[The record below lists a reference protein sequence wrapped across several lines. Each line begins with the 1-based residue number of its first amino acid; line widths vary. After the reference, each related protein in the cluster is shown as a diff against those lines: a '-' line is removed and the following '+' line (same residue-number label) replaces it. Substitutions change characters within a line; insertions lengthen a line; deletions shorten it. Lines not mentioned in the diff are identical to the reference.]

1 MPFKPLSWPA
11 ALWKRDSPV
20 FHCLVLGVV
29 SGLWLLLLPNP
40 LAPWERRF
48 LDETFRWRLALK
60 QAPAVDPRIVYLMIT
75 DKEVAEFHSV
85 SEEYAGIARL
95 VDEATALGA
104 EALVFD
110 VVFQRAKETDALI
123 LYQAVVR
130 SRRVVLAEG
139 WQETAGPPGAGQRV
153 RSLPFK
159 ERLLPAGL
167 INVEPDPDGVYRH
180 YAYVQRHEEHLEP
193 SLALTA
199 YCACQQIQWPEDFK
213 SLKEGRIRWEELA
226 SDNVSMAVRTLD
238 SKPQL
243 LNFRSGWLRSD
254 PTSFGRITPAEL
266 HAQYA
271 QQQGSTNQTRPAP
284 LAGTVLLVSYV
295 ASGIADTGP
304 TPFGSREPLV
314 QLHATALND
323 LFQHRFLRTLPGRLE
338 SLLVLSVVGFGW
350 GAGFCTRKRW
360 LALFWLGMTA
370 LWVGAGLFVFCR
382 YGLTLPVVTVGAVWT
397 GACILELVRRHSRE
411 WFERFK
417 LRRTM
422 ELYFSPGVIE
432 HVLAKPGAL
441 EPQAADLA
449 VLLSDLRNYTSI
461 TERSRPQEVYDLLN
475 RVYSI
480 DTRTVHSRN
489 GNLIHYV
496 GDQFAAYWGA
506 PRPEPLAADLALAA
520 ALEMIVG
527 LEVVRRELPPAWQ
540 GLFDYGI
547 GIHFGP
553 ALVGNVGGTERLDY
567 MVLGDVINT
576 TARIESL
583 TKLYGVRL
591 LVTRQVRSKLSRP
604 PPARMLDRVIPK
616 GKTEALELWEP
627 AHSLSPVNFAS
638 LTDHYAAAWGLYEA
652 GKFLEASA
660 AFAALARD
668 FSDPPS
674 RTMAARC
681 QEFMHAPPPDW
692 QGIYKL
698 EAK

>member
-1 MPFKPLSWPA
+1 
-11 ALWKRDSPV
+11 V
-20 FHCLVLGVV
+20 
-29 SGLWLLLLPNP
+29 
-40 LAPWERRF
+40 
-48 LDETFRWRLALK
+48 
-60 QAPAVDPRIVYLMIT
+60 
-75 DKEVAEFHSV
+75 
-85 SEEYAGIARL
+85 
-95 VDEATALGA
+95 
-104 EALVFD
+104 
-110 VVFQRAKETDALI
+110 
-123 LYQAVVR
+123 
-130 SRRVVLAEG
+130 
-139 WQETAGPPGAGQRV
+139 QETTGPPGAGQLV
-153 RSLPFK
+153 RSLPCR

-167 INVEPDPDGVYRH
+167 INVEPDPYRVYRH
-180 YAYVQRHEEHLEP
+180 SAYVQRHGEQLEP
-193 SLALTA
+193 SLALA
-199 YCACQQIQWPEDFK
+199 ASCACQQIRWPEDF
-213 SLKEGRIRWEELA
+213 SLSKPGRIRWEELA
-226 SDNVSMAVRTLD
+226 SDDVSMAVRTLD
-238 SKPQL
+238 AKPQL
-243 LNFRSGWLRSD
+243 LNFRSGWLDSG
-254 PTSFGRITPAEL
+254 PTSFGHITPAEL

-271 QQQGSTNQTRPAP
+271 QQQGSTNQARPAP
-284 LAGTVLLVSYV
+284 LAGSVLLVSYV

-304 TPFGSREPLV
+304 TPFVSREPLA
-314 QLHATALND
+314 QLHAAALND
-323 LFQHRFLRTLPGRLE
+323 LFQGRFLRTLPGGVE
-338 SLLVLSVVGFGW
+338 PLLVLSVVGFGW

-382 YGLTLPVVTVGAVWT
+382 YGLTLPVVTVGAIWT
-397 GACILELVRRHSRE
+397 TACLVELARRHSRE
-411 WFERFK
+411 WWERFK
-417 LRRTM
+417 LRRTLQ
-422 ELYFSPGVIE
+422 LYFSPGVIE

-461 TERSRPQEVYDLLN
+461 TEQSRPQEVYDLLN

-480 DTRTVHSRN
+480 DTRTVHSRS

-520 ALEMIVG
+520 ALEMIIG
-527 LEVVRRELPPAWQ
+527 LEGLRRKLPPAWQ

-547 GIHFGP
+547 GIHFGL

-583 TKLYGVRL
+583 TKLYGVKL
-591 LVTRQVRSKLSRP
+591 LITRQVRSKLTRL
-604 PPARMLDRVIPK
+604 PPARMVDRVIPK
-616 GKTEALELWEP
+616 GKTEMLELWEP
-627 AHSLSPVNFAS
+627 AHSLSPANFAS
-638 LTDHYAAAWGLYEA
+638 LTDHYAAAWGFYEA
-652 GKFLEASA
+652 GKFLEAGA

-681 QEFMHAPPPDW
+681 QVLLHAPPPDW

>member
-1 MPFKPLSWPA
+1 MPFKPLSWLA

-20 FHCLVLGVV
+20 FHCLLLGAV

-40 LAPWERRF
+40 LASWECRF
-48 LDETFRWRLALK
+48 LDQTFRWRLALK

-85 SEEYAGIARL
+85 SEEYAGMARV

-110 VVFQRAKETDALI
+110 VVFQRAKETDALT
-123 LYQAVVR
+123 LYEAVVR
-130 SRRVVLAEG
+130 SRKVVLAEG

-167 INVEPDPDGVYRH
+167 INVEPDPDGIYRH
-180 YAYVQRHEEHLEP
+180 YAYVQRRGEHLEP
-193 SLALTA
+193 SLALAA
-199 YCACQQIQWPEDFK
+199 YCACQQIRWPDGFK
-213 SLKEGRIRWEELA
+213 IFKPGRIRWEELA
-226 SDNVSMAVRTLD
+226 PDNVSMAVRTLD
-238 SKPQL
+238 SKPRL
-243 LNFRSGWLRSD
+243 LNFRSGWLHSGAA
-254 PTSFGRITPAEL
+254 SFGRITPAEL

-271 QQQGSTNQTRPAP
+271 QQQGSTNQTRPAR
-284 LAGTVLLVSYV
+284 LAGSILLVSYV

-323 LFQHRFLRTLPGRLE
+323 LFQDRFLQTLPSRVE
-338 SLLVLSVVGFGW
+338 PLLVLSVVGFGW
-350 GAGFCTRKRW
+350 GAGRCTKKRW
-360 LALFWLGMTA
+360 LALFWLGMLA

-397 GACILELVRRHSRE
+397 SACVLELVRRHSRE

-441 EPQAADLA
+441 EPQQADLA

-461 TERSRPQEVYDLLN
+461 TEQSRPQEVYDLLN

-480 DTRTVHSRN
+480 DTRAVHQRS

-506 PRPEPLAADLALAA
+506 PRPEPLAADQALAA

-527 LEVVRRELPPAWQ
+527 LEVLRRDLPAAWQ

-583 TKLYGVRL
+583 TKLYGVKL
-591 LVTRQVRSKLSRP
+591 LITGQVRNKLSRL

-616 GKTEALELWEP
+616 GKTETLELWEP
-627 AHSLSPVNFAS
+627 AHSLSPPIFAS
-638 LTDHYAAAWGLYEA
+638 LTDHYAAAWSLYEA
-652 GKFLEASA
+652 GKFPEAGA
-660 AFAALARD
+660 VFAALAKD
-668 FSDPPS
+668 FSDPVS
-674 RTMAARC
+674 RALAARC
-681 QEFMHAPPPDW
+681 QELLHATPPDW

-698 EAK
+698 ETK